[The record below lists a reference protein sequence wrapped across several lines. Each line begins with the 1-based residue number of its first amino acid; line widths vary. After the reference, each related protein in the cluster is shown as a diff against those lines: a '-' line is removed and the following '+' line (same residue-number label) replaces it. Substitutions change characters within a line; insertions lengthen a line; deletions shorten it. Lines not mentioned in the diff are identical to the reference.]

1 MATQRERKTILKEE
15 AEERAKIYNN
25 MSLKERLKLIRSRRG
40 KSKKEVNKIL
50 NQMKEINSNG
60 KTN

>member
-1 MATQRERKTILKEE
+1 MATQRERKIILKEE
-15 AEERAKIYNN
+15 AEERANIYNN